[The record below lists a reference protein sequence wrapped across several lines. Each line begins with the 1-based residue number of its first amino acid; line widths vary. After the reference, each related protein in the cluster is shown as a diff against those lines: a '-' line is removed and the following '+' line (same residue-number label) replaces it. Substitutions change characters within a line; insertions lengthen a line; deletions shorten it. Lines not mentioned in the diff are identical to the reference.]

1 MKTFLKRAAAVVLL
15 GLIGTAIAWQFRQG
29 NGPVVAYD
37 TVKVTQGELLV
48 TIAASGTLE
57 PEEVVDVG
65 AQISG
70 RIVAFGQDTEGKTAD
85 YGSVVAKDAVIAK
98 IDDALYQ
105 ADAEQAEAQVASA
118 KAGVLRAQADLGQFK
133 AKLTQAQRDWERAQ
147 KLGSSQALAEASYD
161 AYQSAYESAKAN
173 VAVGEAAILQAQAA
187 LTQAEKSLWRARR
200 NLEYCTI
207 TSPITGT
214 VIDRRVSIGQ
224 TVAAGLNTPSLFLI
238 AKDLRRM
245 QVWVAVNEADIARVY
260 PGQSVTFTVDALPE
274 RTFRGQVYRIRPNAA
289 MTQNVVT
296 FTVEIATDNSDGHL
310 RPYLTANVR
319 FEVSRRENVLMV
331 PVAALSWTPTIGQVA
346 PEYRDGPPDRPAT
359 RPDAGRPAS
368 GPASMP
374 ASAPAS
380 RPAGKPAGKRV
391 LLWVVQGQYVRP
403 IPVRSGLSDGT
414 QVEVSGEDLR
424 EGLDVVTG
432 VREAPAAGSPSDVT
446 NPFTPKMPKRGPP
459 RGGPPPV

>member
-1 MKTFLKRAAAVVLL
+1 MKAFIKRAAVAVVLL
-15 GLIGTAIAWQFRQG
+15 GGIATAVAWYYQRG
-29 NGPVVAYD
+29 NGQAVAFQ
-37 TVKVTQGELLV
+37 TAAITRGELLL

-70 RIVAFGQDTEGKTAD
+70 RIVAFGPDVDGKPAD

-118 KAGVLRAQADLGQFK
+118 KAGVLRAQADLGQLK
-133 AKLTQAQRDWERAQ
+133 AKLVQAQRDWERAQ
-147 KLGSSQALAEASYD
+147 KLGPSQALAQASYD
-161 AYQSAYESAKAN
+161 AYESAYETAKAG

-187 LTQAEKSLWRARR
+187 LSQAEKSLWRARR

-224 TVAAGLNTPSLFLI
+224 TVASGLNTPSLFLI

-260 PGQSVTFTVDALPE
+260 PGQPVTFTVDALPDQ
-274 RTFRGQVYRIRPNAA
+274 TFRGTVFRIRPNAS

-296 FTVEIATDNSDGHL
+296 FTVEIAADNAERRL

-319 FEVSRRENVLMV
+319 FEVNRRENVLLV
-331 PVAALSWTPTIGQVA
+331 PTAALSWTPALEQIV
-346 PEYRDGPPDRPAT
+346 PEYREGLPEDKRQGAGST
-359 RPDAGRPAS
+359 RPTGAAS
-368 GPASMP
+368 R
-374 ASAPAS
+374 PAS
-380 RPAGKPAGKRV
+380 RPAGDRPAGNRSF
-391 LLWVVQGQYVRP
+391 LWVVQGPYVRP
-403 IPVRSGLSDGT
+403 IPIRTGLSDGT
-414 QVEVSGEDLR
+414 RVEVSGADLR
-424 EGLDVVTG
+424 EGIEVVTG
-432 VREAPAAGSPSDVT
+432 VSAAPPAGGPSEVT
-446 NPFTPKMPKRGPP
+446 NPFAPKLPKRGPP

>member
-1 MKTFLKRAAAVVLL
+1 M
-15 GLIGTAIAWQFRQG
+15 
-29 NGPVVAYD
+29 
-37 TVKVTQGELLV
+37 
-48 TIAASGTLE
+48 
-57 PEEVVDVG
+57 
-65 AQISG
+65 
-70 RIVAFGQDTEGKTAD
+70 
-85 YGSVVAKDAVIAK
+85 
-98 IDDALYQ
+98 
-105 ADAEQAEAQVASA
+105 
-118 KAGVLRAQADLGQFK
+118 
-133 AKLTQAQRDWERAQ
+133 
-147 KLGSSQALAEASYD
+147 
-161 AYQSAYESAKAN
+161 
-173 VAVGEAAILQAQAA
+173 AVGEAAILQAQAA

-274 RTFRGQVYRIRPNAA
+274 RTFRGEVYRIRPNAA

-331 PVAALSWTPTIGQVA
+331 PVAAMSWTPTVAQVA
-346 PEYRDGPPDRPAT
+346 PEYRDGPPARPAT
-359 RPDAGRPAS
+359 GPGAGR
-368 GPASMP
+368 P

-380 RPAGKPAGKRV
+380 RPASRPAGKRS

-414 QVEVSGEDLR
+414 QVEVSGEGLH